1 MSIMRFLHVALFL
14 LCCGAA
20 SAAQAG
26 GQGKP
31 VASRTIAQDRLAIE
45 TTLQDYVRALDSS
58 DLSAYLATLTE
69 DAKFLS
75 KEGNY
80 YGKKAISDYVS
91 PVMNAR
97 LKRAA
102 SGTDTVKGTH
112 HVISNIALRFVDA
125 DHAVM
130 TSYWMFVV
138 AHKQGA
144 ATIDVMGSAE
154 DHFVRQ
160 GGKWLISERHVE
172 TL

>member
-1 MSIMRFLHVALFL
+1 MPLKRFFS
-14 LCCGAA
+14 AA
-20 SAAQAG
+20 AIAAAFCLGLAAQAG
-26 GQGKP
+26 GK
-31 VASRTIAQDRLAIE
+31 AQPSADAALARDRLAIE
-45 TTLQDYVRALDSS
+45 ATLQDYVRALDGS
-58 DLSAYLATLTE
+58 DLPAYLATLTE

-80 YGKKAISDYVS
+80 YGRKAISDYVS

-112 HVISNIALRFVDA
+112 HVISNIALRFVDL

-144 ATIDVMGSAE
+144 ATIEVMGSAE

>member
-1 MSIMRFLHVALFL
+1 MSAQRLFSTAALTGAFAL
-14 LCCGAA
+14 GLAAPAA
-20 SAAQAG
+20 SHGRPAAGAT
-26 GQGKP
+26 
-31 VASRTIAQDRLAIE
+31 AAQDRLAIE
-45 TTLQDYVRALDSS
+45 TTLQDYVRALDGSN
-58 DLSAYLATLTE
+58 LAAYLATLTE

-91 PVMNAR
+91 PVMDAR
-97 LKRAA
+97 NKRMA
-102 SGTDTVKGTH
+102 SGTDTTKGTH
-112 HVISNIALRFVDA
+112 HVISNIALRFIDR
-125 DHAVM
+125 DHAIM

-138 AHKQGA
+138 AHKQGP

-154 DHFVRQ
+154 DHFTRT